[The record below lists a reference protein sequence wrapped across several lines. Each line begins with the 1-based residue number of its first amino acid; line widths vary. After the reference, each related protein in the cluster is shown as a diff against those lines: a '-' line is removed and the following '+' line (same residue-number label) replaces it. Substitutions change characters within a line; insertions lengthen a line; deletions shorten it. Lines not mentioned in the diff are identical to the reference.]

1 MKRGSMRDASGLPL
15 NKVLKILRDRFD
27 LTLVDLGRASEIN
40 ISTLSLFENGKGK
53 LSKEARARLQVAL
66 IQALRKIE
74 EVERERAEQKR
85 RDALGAAKALKVEG
99 MEELSSNLVNYA
111 VGISNKALSK
121 EEMEEL
127 KSAAKP

>member
-1 MKRGSMRDASGLPL
+1 MPL